1 MKTARIESIRLKNFR
16 TFKDVELKDIPPYCV
31 FVGANG
37 SGKTT
42 LFSVFNFLK
51 TAMEQN
57 VTSALGELGG
67 GHGLKDVRTR
77 GESGDIEIEVKF
89 RVPDIDRRVTYL
101 LVISEENN
109 RPVVKQERLSYRRSS
124 HGLPWRF
131 LDFNKGSGSAV
142 TDEVDWQAV
151 KDDKKLH
158 RESQTLKSPDILAI
172 KGLSQF
178 EKFPAVVT
186 WGELIENWRVFD
198 FHIQAAKADQQ
209 IGGYD
214 EMLDKTGG
222 NLALVMDFLHNRHP
236 DIFNDILGKLPGRIP
251 GVNGVQAKSTEDGR
265 VLLLFEHNAFDA
277 PILAR
282 HISDGTMRMLAYLVL
297 LHHPKPHPLLGVEE
311 PENQLHPQLLEE
323 LAEEFRQYTNKG
335 GQVFVSTHS
344 PDFLNAA
351 RVEEVF
357 WLDKQNGCTSIHRA
371 TDNEQVKAY
380 MDDGDKM
387 GRLWQEG
394 LFAPLHG

>member
-16 TFKDVELKDIPPYCV
+16 AFKDVELKDIPPYCV

-42 LFSVFNFLK
+42 LFGVFNFLK

-57 VTSALGELGG
+57 VTAALGELGG
-67 GHGLKDVRTR
+67 GKGLQEVRTR
-77 GESGDIEIEVKF
+77 GESGDIEITVKF
-89 RVPDIDRRVTYL
+89 RAPDINRRVTYS

-109 RPVVKQERLSYRRSS
+109 RPVVKQERLSYRRFDY
-124 HGLPWRF
+124 GQPWRF
-131 LDFNKGSGSAV
+131 LDFNNGKGSAV
-142 TDEVDWQAV
+142 TDEVDWKNV
-151 KDDKKLH
+151 EDDKDLI
-158 RESQTLKSPDILAI
+158 REQQTLKSPDILAI

-209 IGGYD
+209 VGGYD

-222 NLALVMDFLHNRHP
+222 NLALVMDFLHNHHS
-236 DIFNDILGKLPGRIP
+236 DVFDDILKKLPGRIP
-251 GVNGVQAKSTEDGR
+251 GVSGVQPKPTDDGR
-265 VLLLFEHNAFDA
+265 VLLWFEHNAFDA

-282 HISDGTMRMLAYLVL
+282 HISDGTMRMLAYLAL

-323 LAEEFRQYTNKG
+323 LAEEFRQYANKG

-371 TDNEQVKAY
+371 ADDEQVKAY

-387 GRLWQEG
+387 GRLWRERF
-394 LFAPLHG
+394 FAPLRG